1 MKAGNAAALGTAI
14 VIVYLLTIFTHGA
27 AHARLGI
34 EISAAQNY
42 FVWGVMVISPLLAM
56 TLLWTSR
63 QRIGLYL
70 LAVSMATAIPFDLY
84 FHFVASGPD
93 NALQQGSGFWP
104 ATFVVTAYL
113 LLLFAV
119 AGVFVGVGFQRTRSS
134 PSTR

>member
-1 MKAGNAAALGTAI
+1 MKTRHAAALGTAI
-14 VIVYLLTIFTHGA
+14 VIMYLLTIFTHGA
-27 AHARLGI
+27 AHARLAI

-42 FVWGVMVISPLLAM
+42 FVWGVMVIAPLLALM
-56 TLLWTSR
+56 LLWTSL

-70 LAVSMATAIPFDLY
+70 LVLSMAAAIPFDLY

-93 NALQQGSGFWP
+93 NALQQGSGPWP

-119 AGVFVGVGFQRTRSS
+119 AGVFAGAWFLRSH
-134 PSTR
+134 P

>member
-1 MKAGNAAALGTAI
+1 MKTRYAAALGSAI
-14 VIVYLLTIFTHGA
+14 VILYLLTIFTHGA
-27 AHARLGI
+27 AHARLAI

-42 FVWGVMVISPLLAM
+42 FVWGVMVIAPLLALM
-56 TLLWTSR
+56 LLWTSL

-70 LAVSMATAIPFDLY
+70 LVLSMAAAIPFDLY

-93 NALQQGSGFWP
+93 NALQQGPGLWP

-119 AGVFVGVGFQRTRSS
+119 TGVFAGIWFLRSH
-134 PSTR
+134 P

>member
-1 MKAGNAAALGTAI
+1 MKTRHAAALGTAI

-27 AHARLGI
+27 AHARLAI

-63 QRIGLYL
+63 QRVGFYL
-70 LAVSMATAIPFDLY
+70 LVVSMAAAIPFDLY

-113 LLLFAV
+113 LLLLAV